1 MSKLSQLPPFK
12 ASAIMHCLYLA
23 WLLALVRA
31 SLTTQASKSVNHH
44 VPYMIGGRE
53 QRVRSAVMIL
63 FKREHQTEEKYEY
76 ECAGTIVSDKHIL
89 TAATCLHCV
98 DNNDCDQNVAI
109 DDMMVAAGEDDMA
122 KLYDDDMELITSG
135 DASLHEVKRI
145 ITHPDYIHGAKKW
158 DLALLELKTSLIF
171 NDNIDAA
178 RLPPPGMN
186 YTKEWLK
193 TGGWDSG
200 DTETVGMNS
209 RDGIPAQKHRIIE
222 TWTKSEDECKEL
234 FPDVNYSQDLH
245 LCAKQHNILCKGDKG
260 ARVAGAGVMFTQ
272 WEHYIVIG
280 VVSATST
287 TGCSVFFTKTEE
299 VLSWI
304 DMEASIRLD
313 YKLNK
318 KKFYKFFQANT

>member
-12 ASAIMHCLYLA
+12 ASARMHCLYLA

-145 ITHPDYIHGAKKW
+145 ITHPDYSYEANKW
-158 DLALLELKTSLIF
+158 DLAILELKTSLIF

-178 RLPPPGMN
+178 RLPPPGMM
-186 YTKEWLK
+186 YAKEWVK
-193 TGGWDSG
+193 TGGWSSDSVP
-200 DTETVGMNS
+200 E
-209 RDGIPAQKHRIIE
+209 QKHRIIE
-222 TWTKSEDECKEL
+222 AYIKSEDECKQL
-234 FPDVNYSQDLH
+234 FPDIDYSQDLQ
-245 LCAKQHNILCKGDKG
+245 LCAKQQNFQCKGDKG
-260 ARVAGAGVMFTQ
+260 ARVLGAGLLFTQ
-272 WEHYIVIG
+272 WEHPIVIG
-280 VVSATST
+280 VVSGTRD
-287 TGCSVFFTKTEE
+287 TGCSVFSTKTEE

-304 DMEASIRLD
+304 DTETNIRLA
-313 YKLNK
+313 YWGK
-318 KKFYKFFQANT
+318 